1 MQDFL
6 RSRLALASL
15 MVLVLAGCREEEDA
29 AQGGQA
35 QRPPSQVAIITTKG
49 EAVPFQS
56 ELPGRVAATRIA
68 EVRPRVG
75 GIVLERV
82 FEQGANV
89 EAGDPLFRIDPAT
102 YQVAL
107 ESAKAGLARAE
118 ATQLQAQ
125 QDADRAS
132 ALVGSNAVS
141 RSAYDN
147 AVASLAQAKADV
159 ALAQAEVRQAQLNL
173 DYTTVTAP
181 ISGRIGRA
189 QVTEGAL
196 VSANN
201 TEALATIQQLDPV
214 YADFQQPVSQLIKLQ
229 EALRNG
235 ELQQVEPNAARVMLV
250 RDDGSVYKHPG
261 KLLFSET
268 TVDPTSGQVLLR
280 CEFPN
285 PDLTLLPGMYVRVRI
300 EQGIQGNAI
309 AVPNQAIQRDA
320 SGRSLVYVVG
330 NDDTLSLRPVIAS
343 RVINDRTVIDQGLE
357 PGERVVVDGF
367 QKIGPGAPVQ
377 TTDWHNPLEQ
387 DGSAPA
393 GEAGEGAGGEGGQAT
408 QTAPDGAT
416 SSD

>member
-1 MQDFL
+1 MQDYF
-6 RSRLALASL
+6 RSRFALASL
-15 MVLVLAGCREEEDA
+15 MVLVVAGCREDDNA
-29 AQGGQA
+29 AQGGQG
-35 QRPPSQVAIITTKG
+35 QRPPSQVAVITTKG
-49 EAVPFQS
+49 ETIPFQS
-56 ELPGRVAATRIA
+56 ELPGRVAPTRIA

-75 GIVLERV
+75 GIILERV
-82 FEQGANV
+82 FEQGATV
-89 EAGDPLFRIDPAT
+89 AAGDPLFRIDPAT
-102 YQVAL
+102 YEVAL
-107 ESAKAGLARAE
+107 ESAKASLARAE

-125 QDADRAS
+125 QDQDRAS

-147 AVASLAQAKADV
+147 AVAGLAQAKADV
-159 ALAQAEVRQAQLNL
+159 ASAVAQVRQAQLNL

-201 TEALATIQQLDPV
+201 AEELATIQQLDPV
-214 YADFQQPVSQLIKLQ
+214 YADFQQPVSQLIELQ
-229 EALRNG
+229 EALRDG
-235 ELQQVEPNAARVMLV
+235 SLQEVEPNAARVVLV
-250 RDDGSVYKHPG
+250 RDDGSVYKHAG

-285 PDLTLLPGMYVRVRI
+285 PDLSLLPGMYVRVRI
-300 EQGIQGNAI
+300 EQGIQGGAI
-309 AVPNQAIQRDA
+309 AIPNQAIQRDA

-330 NDDTLSLRPVIAS
+330 SDDKLALRPVITS
-343 RVINDRTVIDQGLE
+343 RVIEDRTVIDQGLQ

-377 TTDWHNPLEQ
+377 TTEWVNPLTKDTAAAAEGSGDAGQ
-387 DGSAPA
+387 ATKSAPA
-393 GEAGEGAGGEGGQAT
+393 S
-408 QTAPDGAT
+408 AT
-416 SSD
+416 STD